1 MKSYKIVSIFAYI
14 LFLTTICMAGIIAY
28 ESDDLWLSIFIGF
41 GIFLLGMLGYPALL
55 RWSRHQAKK
64 HAPSADEILAK
75 DYRPPVIY
83 LRSFREDGTRSA
95 KLTWVFTPFPTYIT
109 QPTYEEQISGYFRK
123 IGPFITLSGSGYGP
137 PEVGAAR
144 LMTKEENWRQTFEDL
159 IHRCSLIVFRAGD
172 SESLLWELNQLV
184 ARIDSRKV
192 IIYLQIGEEDDP
204 GVQQARYNKF
214 RRVTASVFPRPLPEQ
229 RKKNLY
235 LTFGQNWEPILGKN
249 LKKVLQS
256 KGYN

>member
-1 MKSYKIVSIFAYI
+1 MKPYRIVTFFAYL
-14 LFLTTICMAGIIAY
+14 LFLTIFCVGGVLVSET
-28 ESDDLWLSIFIGF
+28 DDCWLSLLIGF
-41 GIFLLGMLGYPALL
+41 GVFLFGLFGYPALL
-55 RWSRHQAKK
+55 RWSRRQAQK

-75 DYRPPVIY
+75 DHRPPVIY
-83 LRSFREDGTRSA
+83 LRSFHEDGTRSPDP
-95 KLTWVFTPFPTYIT
+95 TWLVGFTFIT
-109 QPTYEEQISGYFRK
+109 KPTYEEQISGYFRK

-144 LMTKEENWRQTFEDL
+144 LMTKEENWRQTFDDL
-159 IHRCSLIVFRAGD
+159 IRRCSLIVFRAGD

-192 IIYLQIGEEDDP
+192 IIYLQIGEEDDT